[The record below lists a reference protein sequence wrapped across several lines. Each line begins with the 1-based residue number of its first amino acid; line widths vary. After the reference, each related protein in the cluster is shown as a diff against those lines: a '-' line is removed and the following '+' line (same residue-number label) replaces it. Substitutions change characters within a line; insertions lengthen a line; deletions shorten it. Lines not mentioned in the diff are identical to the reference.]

1 MSSKPRK
8 ICLINYKGGTGK
20 TSTTVNLAH
29 GLAQEGQ
36 RVLVI
41 DTDPQGSSSFYLNS
55 ENNYTLF
62 DLLVKDIDPKLCI
75 TKARE
80 NLDIICSN
88 ERLYPAELQM
98 AKMKN
103 RNKILSKK
111 LERLENNY
119 DFILIDCAPSLNL
132 LNQNAL
138 QYCNEIFLPVSMDVL
153 SLVGVKQ
160 LLTNVKVLNTISN
173 HQIKI
178 SKVIPT
184 FYDNRNKKTKQ
195 VYNSI
200 NRVFPDVISSP
211 IRTCVS
217 ISESAGYKKT
227 IFEFAPKSK
236 GATDYR
242 QLTKE
247 VI

>member
-1 MSSKPRK
+1 M
-8 ICLINYKGGTGK
+8 IY
-20 TSTTVNLAH
+20 
-29 GLAQEGQ
+29 
-36 RVLVI
+36 
-41 DTDPQGSSSFYLNS
+41 
-55 ENNYTLF
+55 
-62 DLLVKDIDPKLCI
+62 LVKNIDASKC
-75 TKARE
+75 TTNVRS
-80 NLDIICSN
+80 NLDIISSN
-88 ERLYPAELQM
+88 ERLYPAELHM
-98 AKMKN
+98 AKLKG
-103 RNKILSKK
+103 RDKILSKK
-111 LERLENNY
+111 LSRLENNY

-160 LLTNVKVLNTISN
+160 LLNNVKVINTISN
-173 HQIKI
+173 HTIKI
-178 SKVIPT
+178 TKVIPT

-236 GATDYR
+236 GAIDYK